1 MHKKN
6 RKSSTDDILE
16 DEWGIKEQATRNM
29 KVQQI
34 MREYCGK
41 CINENLVK
49 EKVRRTELCRF
60 LGNNFQAFRN
70 M

>member
-6 RKSSTDDILE
+6 PKNSTDDILE
-16 DEWGIKEQATRNM
+16 GEWGIKEQATHNM

-49 EKVRRTELCRF
+49 EISRK
-60 LGNNFQAFRN
+60 
-70 M
+70 